1 MHATELCLLV
11 THACAQDM
19 LGAMQPL
26 DAGPA
31 APYHVIFWIFLLRG
45 TTDRIFRPRPTTM
58 TDGAVDK
65 LADDVQELHLGTCLL
80 ALTQIYRRFLR

>member
-11 THACAQDM
+11 THACAQVM
-19 LGAMQPL
+19 LRAVQPL

-45 TTDRIFRPRPTTM
+45 TTVHIF
-58 TDGAVDK
+58 
-65 LADDVQELHLGTCLL
+65 
-80 ALTQIYRRFLR
+80 